1 MPAHTEK
8 EEKVVGEMRKRICA
22 LLLVLGITAWSVPG
36 FAVEETMPQETQDT
50 GESVSETA
58 VEENAE
64 ENVPGDE
71 KDDAE
76 EADDSEQT
84 VSVDTEQNAL
94 SVDALVTEESVPA
107 ADEAEP
113 EEETAAGM
121 LAMVEASTDPAQA
134 GARDVWIDNTV
145 DRSESVVIGKVM
157 VTDLFT
163 GETTTKEVY
172 NETFS
177 VQFSNPKTAEVTAAI
192 QAAEQAA
199 RTYASS
205 NSYQITK
212 CEIDNDG
219 YSEKVWDNRRYETIE
234 DGDAVLIGDTDYMG
248 GASGVDTNSTQTH
261 VASGDYGKRTIYTVT
276 VKAEYRPST
285 GFGAGCSDGGL
296 FSIQMRIDGSES
308 DWGTTS
314 AGNFT
319 FYKGTEVTLTAI
331 PKEGYTFEGWYAGV
345 YSQTTGFVGSGTG
358 DLISSAAVYFF
369 IADEEMALY
378 AQFKAVAHTHTLV
391 KTEAVEATCTKD
403 GKKEYW
409 SCSECGKI
417 FSDEEGTAEVTD
429 ESTLTVTAKGH
440 TWDEG
445 KITTEPTCTETGVK
459 TFTCT
464 VCEEIRTETVE
475 ATGHSWDE
483 GKITT
488 EPTCTEAGVKT
499 YTCSVC
505 EETRT
510 EEIKALDHDWSDWTV
525 LKEATDNEAGIEVR
539 TCKNDP
545 SHTETREITNG
556 PVYYRSTSGDGSSY
570 SRETEEPLTFRF
582 VRSVNENET
591 FAHFMGVLV
600 DHKAIGE
607 ADYKAEPGSVIIT
620 LTSAF
625 LNTLEAGTHTL
636 TAIFSDGN
644 DVDVEFTI
652 VGEESP
658 EPTETPAEPTVT
670 PAEPTETPAEPTETP
685 VEPTETPAE
694 PTETPAEPTETPAEP
709 TEAPAEPTETPAEPT
724 EAPAEPTE
732 TPAEPTETPAEPTET
747 PVEPTEA
754 PAEPTETPAE
764 PTDTP
769 KPTDTPAPT
778 VIPANTNSGGTTP
791 GSGSSSNTSSAS
803 VPANNSG
810 SPSTGDPVQT
820 GMWIALGM
828 SSFAEIILA
837 AKGRRKA
844 RRRK

>member
-36 FAVEETMPQETQDT
+36 FAVEETMPQETQDA

-94 SVDALVTEESVPA
+94 SVDALVTEESVLA

-199 RTYASS
+199 RTYASA
-205 NSYQITK
+205 NSYQITN
-212 CEIDNDG
+212 CEIDNEG

-358 DLISSAAVYFF
+358 DLISSAAVYSFV
-369 IADEEMALY
+369 ADEEMALY

-440 TWDEG
+440 SWDEG
-445 KITTEPTCTETGVK
+445 KVTTEPTCTET
-459 TFTCT
+459 
-464 VCEEIRTETVE
+464 
-475 ATGHSWDE
+475 
-483 GKITT
+483 
-488 EPTCTEAGVKT
+488 GVKT

-510 EEIKALDHDWSDWTV
+510 EEIKALGHDWSDWTV

-545 SHTETREITNG
+545 SHTETREITRG
-556 PVYYRSTSGDGSSY
+556 PVYYRSASGDGSTY

-685 VEPTETPAE
+685 AEPTETPAEPTEVPVEPTETPAE
-694 PTETPAEPTETPAEP
+694 PTEAPVEPTET
-709 TEAPAEPTETPAEPT
+709 PAEPTETPAEPT

-732 TPAEPTETPAEPTET
+732 TPAEPTETPAEPTE
-747 PVEPTEA
+747 A
-754 PAEPTETPAE
+754 PAE

-778 VIPANTNSGGTTP
+778 VIPANTNSGGITP

>member
-1 MPAHTEK
+1 
-8 EEKVVGEMRKRICA
+8 MRKRICA

-212 CEIDNDG
+212 CEIDNEG

-331 PKEGYTFEGWYAGV
+331 PKEGYTFEGWYTGV
-345 YSQTTGFVGSGTG
+345 YSQTTGYIGSSTG
-358 DLISSAAVYFF
+358 DLISSAAVYSFV
-369 IADEEMALY
+369 ADEEMALY

-440 TWDEG
+440 SWDEG
-445 KITTEPTCTETGVK
+445 KITTEPTCTET
-459 TFTCT
+459 
-464 VCEEIRTETVE
+464 
-475 ATGHSWDE
+475 
-483 GKITT
+483 
-488 EPTCTEAGVKT
+488 GVKT

-510 EEIKALDHDWSDWTV
+510 EEIKALGHDWSDWTV

-539 TCKNDP
+539 TCRNDP
-545 SHTETREITNG
+545 SHTETREITRG
-556 PVYYRSTSGDGSSY
+556 PVYYRSASGDGSTY

-582 VRSVNENET
+582 VRSVNEKET

-685 VEPTETPAE
+685 AE

-709 TEAPAEPTETPAEPT
+709 TEVPVEPTETPAEPTEAPVEPTETPAEPTETPAEPT

-732 TPAEPTETPAEPTET
+732 TPAEPTETPAEPTE
-747 PVEPTEA
+747 A
-754 PAEPTETPAE
+754 PAE

-837 AKGRRKA
+837 AKGEEKHVEEN
-844 RRRK
+844 KKGFSI

>member
-358 DLISSAAVYFF
+358 DLISSAAVYSFV
-369 IADEEMALY
+369 ADEEMALY

-417 FSDEEGTAEVTD
+417 FSDEEGTIEVTD
-429 ESTLTVTAKGH
+429 ESTLTVSAKGH

-445 KITTEPTCTETGVK
+445 KVTTEPTCTET
-459 TFTCT
+459 
-464 VCEEIRTETVE
+464 
-475 ATGHSWDE
+475 
-483 GKITT
+483 
-488 EPTCTEAGVKT
+488 GVKT

-510 EEIKALDHDWSDWTV
+510 EEIKALGHDWSDWTV

-545 SHTETREITNG
+545 SHTETREITRG
-556 PVYYRSTSGDGSSY
+556 PVYYRSASGDGSTY

-724 EAPAEPTE
+724 E
-732 TPAEPTETPAEPTET
+732 TPAEPTET

>member
-1 MPAHTEK
+1 MLTHTEK

-248 GASGVDTNSTQTH
+248 GASGVDTNNTQTH

-331 PKEGYTFEGWYAGV
+331 PKEGYTFEGWYTGV

-358 DLISSAAVYFF
+358 DLISSAAVYSFV
-369 IADEEMALY
+369 ADEEMALY

-417 FSDEEGTAEVTD
+417 FSDEEGTIEVTD

-440 TWDEG
+440 T
-445 KITTEPTCTETGVK
+445 
-459 TFTCT
+459 
-464 VCEEIRTETVE
+464 
-475 ATGHSWDE
+475 WDE

-510 EEIKALDHDWSDWTV
+510 EEIKALDHDWSDWTI

-545 SHTETREITNG
+545 SHTETREITRG
-556 PVYYRSTSGDGSSY
+556 PVYYRSASGDGSTY

-582 VRSVNENET
+582 VRSVNEKET

-685 VEPTETPAE
+685 AEPTEAPAEPTEAPVEPTETPAE
-694 PTETPAEPTETPAEP
+694 PTEAPAEPTETPVEP
-709 TEAPAEPTETPAEPT
+709 TETPAEPTETPAEPT

-732 TPAEPTETPAEPTET
+732 TPAEPTETPAEPTE
-747 PVEPTEA
+747 A
-754 PAEPTETPAE
+754 PAE

-769 KPTDTPAPT
+769 KPTDTPVPT
-778 VIPANTNSGGTTP
+778 VIPANTNSGGITP

-837 AKGRRKA
+837 AKGRRRA

>member
-296 FSIQMRIDGSES
+296 FSIQMRIDGRES

-358 DLISSAAVYFF
+358 DLISSAAVYSFV
-369 IADEEMALY
+369 ADEEMALY

-459 TFTCT
+459 T
-464 VCEEIRTETVE
+464 
-475 ATGHSWDE
+475 
-483 GKITT
+483 
-488 EPTCTEAGVKT
+488 

-510 EEIKALDHDWSDWTV
+510 EEIKALGHDWSDWTV

-545 SHTETREITNG
+545 SHTETREITRG
-556 PVYYRSTSGDGSSY
+556 PVYYRSASGDGSTY

-582 VRSVNENET
+582 VRSVNEKET

-685 VEPTETPAE
+685 AEPTETPAEPTETPAEPTETPAEPTETPAEPTETPAE

-709 TEAPAEPTETPAEPT
+709 TEAPAEPTGTPA
-724 EAPAEPTE
+724 
-732 TPAEPTETPAEPTET
+732 
-747 PVEPTEA
+747 EPTEA

-778 VIPANTNSGGTTP
+778 VVPANTNPGGTTP

-844 RRRK
+844 RRIK

>member
-358 DLISSAAVYFF
+358 DLISSAAVYSFV
-369 IADEEMALY
+369 ADEEMALY

-459 TFTCT
+459 T
-464 VCEEIRTETVE
+464 
-475 ATGHSWDE
+475 
-483 GKITT
+483 
-488 EPTCTEAGVKT
+488 

-510 EEIKALDHDWSDWTV
+510 EEIKALGHDWSDWTV

-545 SHTETREITNG
+545 SHTETREITRG
-556 PVYYRSTSGDGSSY
+556 PVYYRNTSGDGSSY

-582 VRSVNENET
+582 VRSVNEKET

-685 VEPTETPAE
+685 AEPTETPAEPTETPAEPTETPAEPTETPAE

-709 TEAPAEPTETPAEPT
+709 TEAPAEPTGTPA
-724 EAPAEPTE
+724 
-732 TPAEPTETPAEPTET
+732 
-747 PVEPTEA
+747 EPTEA

-778 VIPANTNSGGTTP
+778 VVPANTNPGGTTP

>member
-36 FAVEETMPQETQDT
+36 FAVEETMPQETQDA

-199 RTYASS
+199 RTYASA
-205 NSYQITK
+205 NSYQITN
-212 CEIDNDG
+212 CEIDNEG

-358 DLISSAAVYFF
+358 DLISSAAVYSFV
-369 IADEEMALY
+369 ADEEMALY

-440 TWDEG
+440 SWDEG
-445 KITTEPTCTETGVK
+445 KVTTEPTCTET
-459 TFTCT
+459 
-464 VCEEIRTETVE
+464 
-475 ATGHSWDE
+475 
-483 GKITT
+483 
-488 EPTCTEAGVKT
+488 GVKT

-510 EEIKALDHDWSDWTV
+510 EEIKALGHDWSDWTV

-539 TCKNDP
+539 TCRNDP
-545 SHTETREITNG
+545 SHTETREITRG
-556 PVYYRSTSGDGSSY
+556 PVYYRNTSGDGSSY

-685 VEPTETPAE
+685 AEPTETPAEPTEVPVEPTETPAE
-694 PTETPAEPTETPAEP
+694 PTEAPVEPTET
-709 TEAPAEPTETPAEPT
+709 PAEPTETPAEPT

-732 TPAEPTETPAEPTET
+732 TPAEPTETPAEPTE
-747 PVEPTEA
+747 A
-754 PAEPTETPAE
+754 PAE

-778 VIPANTNSGGTTP
+778 VIPANTNSGGITP